1 MFKVIKFF
9 IIALYMSW
17 TCWFY
22 PTRGLSCSLCDW
34 LSDWS
39 RLNRYLRSST
49 GAVVAMEIISCEICT
64 SSPPTLISFLNC
76 LMIHRPVKAFLSSPQ
91 QKHWFSL
98 SSPLISTVNPLVPL
112 SWELELGLLHMKA
125 LQLPQVLHST
135 CWIQKWPV
143 YQCVKIMKNL
153 LRRLK

>member
-1 MFKVIKFF
+1 MFYFF
-9 IIALYMSW
+9 RAVSLILLSVCGFHSFSW
-17 TCWFY
+17 AGSFY
-22 PTRGLSCSLCDW
+22 PTRGLSCSSCNW
-34 LSDWS
+34 LSCS
-39 RLNRYLRSST
+39 YLWSST

-64 SSPPTLISFLNC
+64 TFPPTLISFLNC

-125 LQLPQVLHST
+125 LQLPQVLRSS
-135 CWIQKWPV
+135 CWFPKWPV
-143 YQCVKIMKNL
+143 CQCVNIMANL
-153 LRRLK
+153 L